1 MKKFKWLTVLIAA
14 VMVIMTGCQ
23 SVGGLDINKA
33 LVTSLDVKSS
43 ESRSNLRIELVA
55 ADKTLT
61 PEDKEA
67 IDLINSISLNIDHA
81 IVQDS
86 KTLSIQGSIQYLDKK
101 LPMHVFMDSKGMTIQ
116 LDGAKQPIYL
126 AMDTT
131 VPGLPDT
138 SQYEQAVQDVVKKAA
153 GLLLKH
159 FPNPSKIAVK
169 PVQEK
174 VNGESLNLTH
184 LQMELAGDEI
194 LNMIKPFAE
203 SLLKDEAGIKQLIGD
218 FYDAMAPMIA
228 SISEA
233 YGEEAVLLP
242 QETKEEVIASVYE
255 PIILSLTELVED
267 FEGKKQELKE
277 ELPEIDTV
285 LGKGTVLKLDYYFDG
300 QLNTRKNAL
309 ELTVALPASED
320 LPVKAIKVHSE
331 GEAWNFGG
339 AVKANKVDTS
349 QGVLDV
355 LSDSVTP
362 GQVLRSFEKDS
373 LVYNLLKDD
382 LGISHKYFQFNV
394 SYVDLGDSAIST
406 IKKNNQSF
414 VQLRYLADQLDAE
427 VKLTKGSKRITIIN
441 DLTGEKIVLT
451 PGSKKASVG
460 GKSVTLSEAPFVH
473 TNGSTYVP
481 LRFVAEALGATLQL
495 EDDGWISVERK

>member
-1 MKKFKWLTVLIAA
+1 MMKKFKWLTVLIAA

-33 LVTSLDVKSS
+33 LLTSLDVKSS

-67 IDLINSISLNIDHA
+67 IDLINSLSLNIDHA

-101 LPMHVFMDSKGMTIQ
+101 LPVHIFMDSKGMTIQ

-126 AMDTT
+126 AMDTN

-138 SQYEQAVQDVVKKAA
+138 SQYEQAVQDVVKKAT

-184 LQMELAGDEI
+184 LQMELSGDEI

-233 YGEEAVLLP
+233 YGEEALP
-242 QETKEEVIASVYE
+242 QESKEEVIASIYE

-285 LGKGTVLKLDYYFDG
+285 LSKGTVLKLDYYFDG
-300 QLNTRKNAL
+300 QLNTRKNSL

-320 LPVKAIKVHSE
+320 LPFKALKVYSE
-331 GEAWNFGG
+331 GEVWNIGG

-373 LVYNLLKDD
+373 LVYNTLKDD
-382 LGISHKYFQFNV
+382 LGISHKYFFLNT
-394 SYVDLGDSAIST
+394 SNGEFGTST
-406 IKKNNQSF
+406 IKKNNQTF
-414 VQLRYLADQLDAE
+414 VPLRYLADQLDAE
-427 VKLTKGSKRITIIN
+427 VKLTKGSKSITIIN

-460 GKSVTLSEAPFVH
+460 GKSVTLPEAPFVH
-473 TNGSTYVP
+473 SDGSTYVP
-481 LRFVAEALGATLQL
+481 LRFLAEALGATLQL
-495 EDDGWISVERK
+495 EGDGWIWVERK

>member
-1 MKKFKWLTVLIAA
+1 MMKKMKWLTVLVAA
-14 VMVIMTGCQ
+14 VMVILTGCQ

-33 LVTSLDVKSS
+33 LLTSLDVTSS
-43 ESRSNLRIELVA
+43 ESRSNYRVELVA
-55 ADKTLT
+55 ADRNVSS
-61 PEDKEA
+61 EDQEV
-67 IDLINSISLNIDHA
+67 IDFINSLSLNVDHG
-81 IVQDS
+81 IVQDRE
-86 KTLSIQGSIQYLDKK
+86 TLSIQGSIQYQDKK
-101 LPMHVFMDSKGMTIQ
+101 LPMHVYMDSKGMTIQ

-126 AMDTT
+126 AMDTD
-131 VPGLPDT
+131 VPGMPDT
-138 SQYEQAVQDVVKKAA
+138 TQYEQAIQDVVKKGA
-153 GLLLKH
+153 GLLIKH

-174 VNGESLNLTH
+174 VNGESLSLTH
-184 LQMELAGDEI
+184 LQVELTGDEI
-194 LNMIKPFAE
+194 LNMVKPFAE
-203 SLLKDEAGIKQLIGD
+203 SLLKDEAGMKQLIGD
-218 FYDAMAPMIA
+218 FYDAIVPMIA

-233 YGEEAVLLP
+233 YGEDSALLP
-242 QETKEEVIASVYE
+242 QESKEEVIASVYE
-255 PIILSLTELVED
+255 PIHAGLTELVKD
-267 FEGKKQELKE
+267 FEGKKQELRE

-320 LPVKAIKVHSE
+320 LPFKAIKVYSE
-331 GEAWNFGG
+331 GEVWNIGS

-355 LSDSVTP
+355 LNDSVTP

-382 LGISHKYFQFNV
+382 LAITHKKFLFNT
-394 SYVDLGDSAIST
+394 SNDNYGPGG
-406 IKKNNQSF
+406 IKKNNQTF
-414 VQLRYLADQLDAE
+414 VPLRYLADQLDAE
-427 VKLTKGSKRITIIN
+427 VKLTKGSKSITIIN

-460 GKSVTLSEAPFVH
+460 GKSVILPEAPFVH

-481 LRFVAEALGATLQL
+481 LRFVAEALGAKIQL
-495 EDDGWISVERK
+495 EGDGWISVERK